1 MTGIGKSI
9 SGYIFVFLV
18 CSLAVTGVMAGGIG
32 NKAQGLDNKLG
43 VRFQS
48 PVTANMRPG
57 SQVQA
62 VVTNPDKLKGLGL
75 GQARQGDRVTLVKGQ
90 GDAFTVRLGGQSAPR
105 MLLGD
110 GSVRHMRQRI
120 GTQAP
125 SGLPAHQKG
134 APLKMQTAPMQ
145 K

>member
-9 SGYIFVFLV
+9 PGYIFVFLV
-18 CSLAVTGVMAGGIG
+18 CSLAVTEVMAGRITL
-32 NKAQGLDNKLG
+32 AQGLDNKLG

-62 VVTNPDKLKGLGL
+62 VVTSPDKLKGLGL
-75 GQARQGDRVTLVKGQ
+75 GQVKQGDRVTLVKGQ
-90 GDAFTVRLGGQSAPR
+90 GDAFTVRLGSQSVPM

-125 SGLPAHQKG
+125 AGSPAHQKG

>member
-9 SGYIFVFLV
+9 PGYIFAFLV
-18 CSLAVTGVMAGGIG
+18 CSLAVTEVMAGRVTLV
-32 NKAQGLDNKLG
+32 QGLDTKLG

-62 VVTNPDKLKGLGL
+62 VVTSPDKLKGLGL
-75 GQARQGDRVTLVKGQ
+75 GQVKQGDRVTLIKGQ
-90 GDAFTVRLGGQSAPR
+90 GDAFTVRLSNQSVPI

-110 GSVRHMRQRI
+110 GSVRHMRRGI

-125 SGLPAHQKG
+125 AKSPAHQKG